1 MRHLTLHTLA
11 ALTLATATAS
21 PLLAEETVEQ
31 CINRVTRDCDA
42 ALADSNWLEKVAVG
56 IVCSGMYLACGGT
69 VINVH
74 LT

>member
-11 ALTLATATAS
+11 ALTLTVASAS
-21 PLLAEETVEQ
+21 PLLAEETVGQ
-31 CINRVTRDCDA
+31 CIERVTRDCDA
-42 ALADSNWLEKVAVG
+42 ALADSNWFEKVAVG

-69 VINVH
+69 NINVN

>member
-11 ALTLATATAS
+11 ALTLAAAVAS

-31 CINRVTRDCDA
+31 CVNRVTRDCDA
-42 ALADSNWLEKVAVG
+42 ALADSNWFEKVAVG
-56 IVCSGMYLACGGT
+56 IVCTGMYAACGGI
-69 VINVH
+69 VVNLH